1 MTERTGNLINLART
15 FATVLAIVFAF
26 PAIAADLRTIGCE
39 DLLPEERP
47 FHDPFAE
54 LEYTQINSLAKL
66 YRIEVMQADSMDE
79 AKRAEAK
86 DIREHLAAQGLDP
99 DWLFEQ
105 RKIVMNQRRLAASE
119 PNPELLGKTVRLPG
133 YLLPLDIVDQK
144 AVEFLLVPTV
154 GACIHTPP
162 PPANQMVFVRY
173 AKGFEIDE
181 LYKPVWISGEMRA
194 QSRMQELS
202 YVDGVADIE
211 TSYLMDALSVEIY
224 E

>member
-1 MTERTGNLINLART
+1 MKVISLILY
-15 FATVLAIVFAF
+15 VAF
-26 PAIAADLRTIGCE
+26 VAFIASTALAADPRNIGWE

-47 FHDPFAE
+47 YHDPFAE
-54 LEYTQINSLAKL
+54 LDYTQINDLVKL
-66 YRIEVMQADSMDE
+66 YRIEILQADTANTE
-79 AKRAEAK
+79 KRAEAVE
-86 DIREHLAAQGLDP
+86 IRERLVSQELDP
-99 DWLFEQ
+99 DWLFDQ

-119 PNPELLGKTVRLPG
+119 PNPDLLGKTVRLPG

-173 AKGFEIDE
+173 SQGFEVDE

-194 QSRMQELS
+194 QSRTQELS
-202 YVDGVADIE
+202 YVDGQAEIE
-211 TSYLMDALSVEIY
+211 TTYLMDALSVEIY
-224 E
+224 D